1 MWFVIFLLKILFP
14 TDEMRSSAAQMS
26 SHEPCDEEPL
36 GGGASSRISSAREG
50 SSNSFCKRG
59 SSIEDAAL
67 RRLVEL
73 RMAEVQGEVCTTAL
87 AVRQCG
93 STSAARQACTGGGTE
108 AGARRARP
116 AFKNNPL
123 TFFGRFAAAADG
135 PDRRDSSLPRP
146 WRIASRQ
153 RSR

>member
-73 RMAEVQGEVCTTAL
+73 RMAEVQGEVSATAL
-87 AVRQCG
+87 AVLQCC
-93 STSAARQACTGGGTE
+93 SAPGVQVDGGRTRDPSGTG
-108 AGARRARP
+108 
-116 AFKNNPL
+116 
-123 TFFGRFAAAADG
+123 
-135 PDRRDSSLPRP
+135 
-146 WRIASRQ
+146 
-153 RSR
+153 RSRLSKTIR